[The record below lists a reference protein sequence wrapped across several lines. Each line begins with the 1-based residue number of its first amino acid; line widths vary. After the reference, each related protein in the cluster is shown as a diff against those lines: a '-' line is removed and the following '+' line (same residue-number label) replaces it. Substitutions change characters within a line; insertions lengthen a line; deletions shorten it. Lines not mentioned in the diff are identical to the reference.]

1 MALPIM
7 ATPIL
12 EGDDALRF
20 YREMEE
26 NEGKRV
32 SREEVRRGVEIY
44 NAVMKKNPN
53 YMGVSAKNVSF

>member
-20 YREMEE
+20 YRELEE
-26 NEGKRV
+26 NDGRRV
-32 SREEVRRGVEIY
+32 PREEVRRGVEIY

-53 YMGVSAKNVSF
+53 YMGVSAKNGSF